1 MLTNCFS
8 KCLYHFFKLEMILF
22 PTATY
27 ESFSWFTSSRT
38 LGIMDLLKFSHSNGW
53 VVVSHWGL
61 VCILLMS
68 KVIEHLLHAYRPFLQ
83 IICVKYLFKS
93 TVHLKIIF
101 FAFLLLHFKSSLF
114 LYRSPMSGTWVV
126 DIILSY
132 FFCVWH
138 EVWVEV
144 HFISLIASCSRT
156 WLDCAWNLLYFW
168 TSYYVK

>member
-1 MLTNCFS
+1 
-8 KCLYHFFKLEMILF
+8 
-22 PTATY
+22 
-27 ESFSWFTSSRT
+27 
-38 LGIMDLLKFSHSNGW
+38 
-53 VVVSHWGL
+53 
-61 VCILLMS
+61 MS

-114 LYRSPMSGTWVV
+114 LYRSPMLGTWVV

-156 WLDCAWNLLYFW
+156 
-168 TSYYVK
+168 

>member
-1 MLTNCFS
+1 
-8 KCLYHFFKLEMILF
+8 
-22 PTATY
+22 
-27 ESFSWFTSSRT
+27 
-38 LGIMDLLKFSHSNGW
+38 
-53 VVVSHWGL
+53 
-61 VCILLMS
+61 MS

-93 TVHLKIIF
+93 IVHLKIIF

-138 EVWVEV
+138 EVWVEPV
-144 HFISLIASCSRT
+144 VPELDWTVLGICS
-156 WLDCAWNLLYFW
+156 
-168 TSYYVK
+168 TSGLPIM